1 MSNTVNNYTE
11 TDLGNISLNPRGEY
25 DDSAAYEY
33 LDTVSYR
40 GGSYFCLAELETT
53 ITGIAPDAG
62 RNSEYW
68 QMIAAPGDMT
78 PEYTAAH
85 NDVIKKAV
93 QVETSRAAVEL
104 AQQEIEAVQTDVQQL
119 HSDTVQAA
127 QEAENSKNSAANSA
141 QSAEQSRKTVSE
153 SEQNIN
159 GQIAGF
165 DSRVSEAVEQSK
177 EEINTTKQQA
187 INTITKQQTTSVNT
201 VKTEGEKIITR
212 VGNDAKTVADD
223 RATVEEATQTVLNNA
238 QEVAR
243 NAQTVASNTENAA
256 ASAESA
262 KTSADNAAQS
272 AKSVEDASKQ
282 IEQNK
287 KDVDSLKEDL
297 SNKITKFYASN
308 QGEIHITDSDN
319 GKIQDMMLYGK
330 SEQNQYKGINL
341 LPADISYL
349 ETIEVLIPKG
359 THIFWATDGTPAL
372 GGNFR
377 FRNEDST
384 QETWFGVDAGKTAMT
399 STINIDAKYID
410 FLISKDQSVKIC
422 LGIGD
427 DPVYEPYTGG
437 QPSPSPDYPQEI
449 KSVVNPTVKIS
460 SENETESQTVTLPYT
475 LNAIPVSSDGNVTI
489 NGQQYIADYADVK
502 RGKLVKMVD
511 SSKLDNTQS
520 IMGKTEWL
528 LVEPQEIDLTQEE
541 MQTLKTLATYYP
553 TTNIFINSEQLD
565 GYTVFNY
572 PISMEND
579 WNHVKQQI
587 GDMREDFVNLKEYVK
602 GANLPETWE
611 QVVLAIKSKLY
622 KEMYAV
628 GDKFSNI
635 WKDTNNSNKEYDNPL
650 RINHFEDGLELED
663 GTTVNGMWL
672 QTVYAHL
679 KGVQFS
685 HQQAFYVSG
694 DGMVAGTYCVGFDYT
709 WGDKGYV
716 TKGDYWNFTL
726 TKDVPAGGRLAGFYG
741 APDQPQ
747 TNWRVYVYSAD
758 GKTVLET
765 VSAINK
771 GQEGTLLGVMTA
783 YGDENLNGIQ
793 QMAYGDNRY
802 ATSAIRQYLN
812 SDKPKGEWWT
822 AQTKWDIAPDQLSQ
836 IDGYLCGMDPE
847 LLAVLKPVKVVT
859 YCNTVTATG
868 QKQVKD
874 ITYDKVTLISLEQMY
889 IEPQAAGEG
898 EAHEYY
904 KELNGTAKKFQWWQT
919 YEILK
924 TFAVENPTSPQY
936 VRLRSATRN
945 YAYDTWSVYSS
956 GGVSYSY
963 ASYAIRP
970 ASLMFIGAAPSDA
983 ISAPTDAE
991 NTQEE
996 NTQEAVA

>member
-936 VRLRSATRN
+936 VRLRSASRYN
-945 YAYDTWSVYSS
+945 AYDTWNVYSS
-956 GGVSYSY
+956 GSVDGYS
-963 ASYAIRP
+963 ASSANRP

>member
-25 DDSAAYEY
+25 DSSVEYEY
-33 LDTVSYR
+33 LDAVSYQ

-62 RNSEYW
+62 RNSEHW

-78 PEYTAAH
+78 PEYTAAY
-85 NDVIKKAV
+85 NDVINKAV
-93 QVETSRAAVEL
+93 QVEISRAAVEL

-187 INTITKQQTTSVNT
+187 INTITNQQDASVNI

-223 RATVEEATQTVLNNA
+223 RATVEEATQTVLNNV

-243 NAQTVASNTENAA
+243 NAQIVAGNTENAA

-262 KTSADNAAQS
+262 KTSADNAVQS

-287 KDVDSLKEDL
+287 KDVASLKEDL
-297 SNKITKFYASN
+297 SNKITKFYVSN
-308 QGEIHITDSDN
+308 QGETHITDSDN

-349 ETIEVLIPKG
+349 ETIEALIPKG

-449 KSVVNPTVKIS
+449 KSVVNPTVKVS
-460 SENETESQTVTLPYT
+460 SEDETESQTVTLPYT
-475 LNAIPVSSDGNVTI
+475 LNAIPVSSGGNVTI
-489 NGQQYIADYADVK
+489 DGQQYIADYVDVE
-502 RGKLVKMVD
+502 RGKYVQMIQTDKVQSNITWNIQKQSKEYSLGYTGLYKNGVPTNKPGMEKTWKSNVGD
-511 SSKLDNTQS
+511 SSGVWSNAFSFGRSEVFWIVPYENDGNITSDDINAWLVEHPMD
-520 IMGKTEWL
+520 IMYP
-528 LVEPQEIDLTQEE
+528 LVEPIETDLTPEE
-541 MQTLKTLATYYP
+541 NEAFKALVTNYP
-553 TTNIFINSEQLD
+553 VTNISVNSEQLD

-572 PISMEND
+572 PMSMANG
-579 WNHVKQQI
+579 WNYVKQQLDDNRDYI
-587 GDMREDFVNLKEYVK
+587 YDMDIQAAEAYVNSE
-602 GANLPETWE
+602 
-611 QVVLAIKSKLY
+611 
-622 KEMYAV
+622 YAV
-628 GDKFSNI
+628 AL
-635 WKDTNNSNKEYDNPL
+635 T
-650 RINHFEDGLELED
+650 ELE
-663 GTTVNGMWL
+663 V
-672 QTVYAHL
+672 
-679 KGVQFS
+679 
-685 HQQAFYVSG
+685 
-694 DGMVAGTYCVGFDYT
+694 
-709 WGDKGYV
+709 
-716 TKGDYWNFTL
+716 
-726 TKDVPAGGRLAGFYG
+726 
-741 APDQPQ
+741 
-747 TNWRVYVYSAD
+747 
-758 GKTVLET
+758 
-765 VSAINK
+765 
-771 GQEGTLLGVMTA
+771 
-783 YGDENLNGIQ
+783 
-793 QMAYGDNRY
+793 
-802 ATSAIRQYLN
+802 
-812 SDKPKGEWWT
+812 
-822 AQTKWDIAPDQLSQ
+822 
-836 IDGYLCGMDPE
+836 
-847 LLAVLKPVKVVT
+847 
-859 YCNTVTATG
+859 
-868 QKQVKD
+868 
-874 ITYDKVTLISLEQMY
+874 
-889 IEPQAAGEG
+889 
-898 EAHEYY
+898 
-904 KELNGTAKKFQWWQT
+904 
-919 YEILK
+919 
-924 TFAVENPTSPQY
+924 
-936 VRLRSATRN
+936 
-945 YAYDTWSVYSS
+945 
-956 GGVSYSY
+956 
-963 ASYAIRP
+963 
-970 ASLMFIGAAPSDA
+970 
-983 ISAPTDAE
+983 
-991 NTQEE
+991 
-996 NTQEAVA
+996 